1 MVVQSCLLFR
11 WFEGFLVLMLL
22 LARSSRKVVFIFL
35 FFALR
40 SYGNS
45 MCLAAFGVIHS
56 YEPIVAHEAGAYLR
70 FLISIA
76 WSDWEYF
83 YSPLDEVLAHRW
95 VIPSIKLAGTHL
107 YSWLERG
114 TMRFKCLAQ
123 EHNTMSPARVWTQTA
138 RSGFERT
145 DHFSRLIYIQTV
157 FPISGF
163 NLSSQFVRN
172 ELLLSRSFC
181 LDLNLDL

>member
-1 MVVQSCLLFR
+1 MIRRIPCPHAFA
-11 WFEGFLVLMLL
+11 G
-22 LARSSRKVVFIFL
+22 KVFAKGCFHIFIFRSQV
-35 FFALR
+35 LR
-40 SYGNS
+40 QQHVLGRFWCDSFIRANCSPSGRSLSPVSNFYS
-45 MCLAAFGVIHS
+45 MKRL
-56 YEPIVAHEAGAYLR
+56 
-70 FLISIA
+70 
-76 WSDWEYF
+76 EYF
-83 YSPLDEVLAHRW
+83 YSPQDEVLAHRW

-107 YSWLERG
+107 YSWSERG